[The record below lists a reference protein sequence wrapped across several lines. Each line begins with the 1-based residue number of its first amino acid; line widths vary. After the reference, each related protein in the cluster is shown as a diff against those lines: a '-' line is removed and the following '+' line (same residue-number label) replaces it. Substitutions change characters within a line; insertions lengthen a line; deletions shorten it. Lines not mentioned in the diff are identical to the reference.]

1 MRERLDALLAGEG
14 GDERGRGRARAAWSA
29 NPATCRRR
37 ASRSGR
43 ARRRRRA
50 AGRAPAQR
58 MFTTVDHVVALHG
71 FAGSGRSWDRAAE
84 ALGGEWL
91 VHAPDLPAS
100 LEDCVAA
107 AQDGAPERFVLAGY
121 SMGGRVALHEALA
134 VPQRIERLVLVST
147 TSGIED
153 PPEREPRRAADEELA
168 TRSEAGTIGASADGS
183 LAQPRFADDPPEVV
197 ARWRE

>member
-71 FAGSGRSWDRAAE
+71 FAGSGRSLDRVAE
-84 ALGGEWL
+84 ALVMEWR

-121 SMGGRVALHEALA
+121 SMGGRVALHMALA
-134 VPQRIERLVLVST
+134 VPERVERLVLVST
-147 TSGIED
+147 TGGIASE
-153 PPEREPRRAADEELA
+153 PEREARRAADEELA
-168 TRSEAGTIGASADGS
+168 VRTEAGTIDEFVDGWV
-183 LAQPRFADDPPEVV
+183 AQPLF
-197 ARWRE
+197 